1 MAASIMQ
8 REKRCYISARTDWLE
23 KHHIYG
29 GACRRLSEKY
39 GLWVW
44 LNHHYHNEPPMGV
57 HFDRETRLLLQQAG
71 QREFERHYPEL
82 DFVAI
87 FGKNYL

>member
-1 MAASIMQ
+1 
-8 REKRCYISARTDWLE
+8 
-23 KHHIYG
+23 
-29 GACRRLSEKY
+29 
-39 GLWVW
+39 
-44 LNHHYHNEPPMGV
+44 MGV